1 MKKLRLME
9 WLLTPFIC
17 CCLCPVIVVGDAVN
31 KKQKSKVRNA

>member
-1 MKKLRLME
+1 MKKLRLLE
-9 WLLTPFIC
+9 WLLTPFI